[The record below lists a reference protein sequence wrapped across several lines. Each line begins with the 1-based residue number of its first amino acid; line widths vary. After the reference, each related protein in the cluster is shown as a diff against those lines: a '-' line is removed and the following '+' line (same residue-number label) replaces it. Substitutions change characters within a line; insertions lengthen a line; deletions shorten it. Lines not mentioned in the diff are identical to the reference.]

1 MRRMNKDRHI
11 YVVTAVVALVMA
23 TAINVLVPRN
33 PLGGTL
39 VLPDA
44 RVASQAS
51 PGARNVEVPASGAIT
66 RLDGSSL

>member
-11 YVVTAVVALVMA
+11 YVVTAVVALMMA

-39 VLPDA
+39 VVPDA
-44 RVASQAS
+44 SVASQAS
-51 PGARNVEVPASGAIT
+51 GGARNVEVSSTGAVAP
-66 RLDGSSL
+66 L